1 VRSGR
6 IVDVLGADVA
16 DEQALNDAIDRM
28 VEASGV
34 PDLVVYNAG
43 LVRRD
48 RPGELSHEEH
58 AHAWTVNVVGAITVA
73 ARLLPQMTTRGTG
86 SYLLTGGLPR
96 ADPGWTS
103 LSLGKAGSRALT
115 SLLAEEFGD
124 RGVHVATVVVD
135 GPVGE
140 GTAFDPD
147 LIAQEFL
154 RVHQQQSA
162 DWEHEVVF
170 QGR

>member
-1 VRSGR
+1 
-6 IVDVLGADVA
+6 
-16 DEQALNDAIDRM
+16 M
-28 VEASGV
+28 
-34 PDLVVYNAG
+34 
-43 LVRRD
+43 
-48 RPGELSHEEH
+48 
-58 AHAWTVNVVGAITVA
+58 GAITVA
-73 ARLLPQMTTRGTG
+73 SRLLPPMAARGTG

-115 SLLAEEFGD
+115 SLLAAEFGD

-135 GPVGE
+135 GPVAP

-154 RVHQQQSA
+154 RLHRQEGSE
-162 DWEHEVVF
+162 WEHEVVF
-170 QGR
+170 RGR